1 MKEKLKRLSNPEE
14 FQSPIDIK
22 GFDVDVLMPMLKSMV
37 LIRKTEHQLALGRKT
52 GLIGGPVHLGAGQEA
67 IAVGI
72 SQHLQCTDRVFGAH
86 RSHSHVLALNPDFYR
101 LFAEVLGKETGF
113 SKGMGGSMH
122 LFDQPSGFYGSVP
135 IVAGTV
141 ALAVG
146 AAMAAKMQK
155 TSDIGVVY
163 IGDGAVEEGVV
174 HESFNLAKIQ
184 NAPVLFVIENN
195 LFASHM
201 HISLRQPSSAISRF
215 AKANEIPYELVDG
228 NDVVEVSHAAKRLIS
243 DIRSGKGP
251 RLLELVTYRFY
262 GHVDWRDDVD
272 VGVERSLDDIEQWKA
287 RDPIVR
293 LSKSMRESGFL
304 SESQESTLNQ
314 KLDKEIDVAWNR
326 AMNDPYPSDEAT
338 LKYVYFEEK

>member
-293 LSKSMRESGFL
+293 LSKSMRECGFL